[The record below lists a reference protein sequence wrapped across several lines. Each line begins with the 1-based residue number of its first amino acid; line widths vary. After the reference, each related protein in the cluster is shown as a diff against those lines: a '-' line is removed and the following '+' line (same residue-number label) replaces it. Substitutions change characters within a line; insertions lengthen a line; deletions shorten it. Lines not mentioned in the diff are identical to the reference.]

1 MTEIRQYINTEM
13 ILYTLISIDEFVS
26 GHERKAAPTG
36 AQRKVH
42 DDFQGDSRE

>member
-1 MTEIRQYINTEM
+1 MTEIRQHINTEM
-13 ILYTLISIDEFVS
+13 ILYTLISIDEFVQVMS
-26 GHERKAAPTG
+26 GKRAPTG